1 MATTAQFEV
10 YMRLIN
16 RKLLARLIAIKG
28 VSKREVARAAGWK
41 SHTYLLRLL
50 SGEATTCEVEHAVKI
65 ARFLEVGTD
74 DLFMTK
80 VSVSTGQTKANGRTA
95 A

>member
-1 MATTAQFEV
+1 MSSQLPRFEV
-10 YMRLIN
+10 YMRLID
-16 RKLLARLIAIKG
+16 RKRLARLIAIKG

-41 SHTYLLRLL
+41 SHTFLLRLL
-50 SGEATTCEVEHAVKI
+50 SGEVTTCEVEHAVKI

-74 DLFMTK
+74 DLFMAK
-80 VSVSTGQTKANGRTA
+80 VSGQSDRTGKGRA

>member
-1 MATTAQFEV
+1 MSSSHSFEV
-10 YMRLIN
+10 YMRLID
-16 RKLLARLIAIKG
+16 RKRLARLIAIKE

-74 DLFMTK
+74 DLFIAK
-80 VSVSTGQTKANGRTA
+80 VSGSKDRNGATRRPA

>member
-1 MATTAQFEV
+1 
-10 YMRLIN
+10 MRLID
-16 RKLLARLIAIKG
+16 RKRLARLIAIKG
-28 VSKREVARAAGWK
+28 VSKRQVARAAGWK

-50 SGEATTCEVEHAVKI
+50 SGEVTTCEVEHAVKI

-74 DLFMTK
+74 DLFMAK
-80 VSVSTGQTKANGRTA
+80 VSGSTGQPGKGRA